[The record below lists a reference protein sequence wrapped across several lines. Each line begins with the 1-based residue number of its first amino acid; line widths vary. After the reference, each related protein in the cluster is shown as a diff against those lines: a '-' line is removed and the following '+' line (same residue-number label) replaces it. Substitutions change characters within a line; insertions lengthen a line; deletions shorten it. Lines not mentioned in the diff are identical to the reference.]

1 MKLIVHIRHVREE
14 WIILVNLDKKKKN
27 YVILH
32 LEHVE
37 EVVVFCC
44 AETILL
50 ATREA
55 KTLQKRTWKDQAMDH
70 RSRRCVW

>member
-14 WIILVNLDKKKKN
+14 WIILVNFDKKKKN

-37 EVVVFCC
+37 EVVVF
-44 AETILL
+44 
-50 ATREA
+50 
-55 KTLQKRTWKDQAMDH
+55 
-70 RSRRCVW
+70 